1 MVKDLVMTFSDIV
14 GEKSNLILKNVK
26 EVITQEEVTGL
37 MDTIIA
43 SQLFYG
49 KNSVLQKKE
58 YATLVETTKTK
69 YEDL

>member
-49 KNSVLQKKE
+49 KNSKLQKKE

>member
-49 KNSVLQKKE
+49 KNSELQKKE